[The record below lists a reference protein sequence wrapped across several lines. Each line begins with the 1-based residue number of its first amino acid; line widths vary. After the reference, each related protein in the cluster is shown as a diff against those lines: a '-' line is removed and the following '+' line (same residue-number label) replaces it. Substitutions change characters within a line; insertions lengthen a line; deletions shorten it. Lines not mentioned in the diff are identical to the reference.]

1 MQMTFDKALR
11 SQKGSSRHVA
21 RLSPRNVRPTYIFD
35 FRSDWSFGRRV
46 QPSFSGVHDFHAQA
60 FDAQLEQLA
69 KRAGRPLT
77 AVEMDFVWLAF
88 AVYAADRFASRHPF
102 GPNGTSFWR
111 RRLHVRV
118 PMRERQLWANIEP
131 KLVRALEM
139 LTEDDWTFEFLGDR
153 ASFSVEMQGH
163 FRRFEHSDIHW
174 VSLFSGGLDSLAGA
188 LRWLIREPGRGLLVS
203 GQTHSRMR
211 TAQELVVKHLSDEFS
226 DRVDHIGVQYGFP
239 EKQETSGVESSQ
251 RARAFV
257 HVCLG
262 ALAALTVGSSRLF
275 LFENGVGA
283 FNLPCDSA
291 QIGSQNS
298 RGTHSVFLSRMET
311 YVSAVFGK
319 RFAIE
324 NPFTFSTKGQMLG
337 FPPLAKYEQLLQRS
351 FSCDR
356 FPNYHHRAPQCGFCP
371 SCLIRRLAFHASRL
385 PDSPEGYPVDVLDQ
399 NRAMR
404 AGELTPLTKLSI
416 QADVLATR
424 LSNARPWQELC
435 ATWPDLFSAEREI
448 GFPGFSKNVQ
458 MLLKRHVTE
467 WRSFSAAMAANFLA
481 AAA

>member
-11 SQKGSSRHVA
+11 NQKGASRRVA

-35 FRSDWSFGRRV
+35 FRTDWSFGRRV
-46 QPSFSGVHDFHAQA
+46 QPSFNGVSGFHTQP
-60 FDAQLEQLA
+60 FDARLERIA

-77 AVEMDFVWLAF
+77 AVEMDFIWLAI
-88 AVYAADRFASRHPF
+88 AVYAADRFAPRHPF

-118 PMRERQLWANIEP
+118 PMRERQLWGSIEP

-139 LTEDDWTFEFLGDR
+139 LTEDDWTFDFSADR
-153 ASFSVEMQGH
+153 ATFSLESQGH
-163 FRRFEHSDIHW
+163 FRSFDHPDVHW

-188 LRWLIREPGRGLLVS
+188 LHWLLREPGRGLLVS
-203 GQTHSRMR
+203 GQTHTRMQA
-211 TAQELVVKHLSDEFS
+211 AQELLVKNLSGEFPE
-226 DRVDHIGVQYGFP
+226 RIDHIGVFYGFP
-239 EKQETSGVESSQ
+239 EKQDVSRVESSQ

-283 FNLPCDSA
+283 FNLSCDSA

-298 RGTHSVFLSRMET
+298 RGTHPVFLSRMET

-337 FPPLAKYEQLLQRS
+337 FPPLAKYEQLLQGS

-356 FPNYHHRAPQCGFCP
+356 FPNYHHRASQCGFCP

-385 PDSPEGYPVDVLDQ
+385 SDSPEGYSVDVLDQ
-399 NRAMR
+399 GRAMR
-404 AGELTPLTKLSI
+404 AGELTPLTELSI

-424 LSNARPWQELC
+424 LSTARPWQELC

-467 WRSFSAAMAANFLA
+467 WRSFSAAMATNFLA

>member
-11 SQKGSSRHVA
+11 SQKCSARRVA
-21 RLSPRNVRPTYIFD
+21 RLSPRNARPTFCFD
-35 FRSDWSFGRRV
+35 FRSDWSFGRKV
-46 QPSFSGVHDFHAQA
+46 QPSFNGVREFHNQT
-60 FDAQLEQLA
+60 FDAQLEQIA

-77 AVEMDFVWLAF
+77 AVEMDFIWLAF
-88 AVYAADRFASRHPF
+88 AVYAADRFAPRHPF

-118 PMRERQLWANIEP
+118 PMRERQLWANVEP

-139 LTEDDWTFEFLGDR
+139 LTEDDWTFDFSGDR

-188 LRWLIREPGRGLLVS
+188 LHWLLRQPGRGLLVS
-203 GQTHSRMR
+203 GQTHSRMQA
-211 TAQELVVKHLSDEFS
+211 AQELLVKNLSGEFP
-226 DRVDHIGVQYGFP
+226 DRIDHAGVQYGFP
-239 EKQETSGVESSQ
+239 EKQELSGVESSQ

-262 ALAALTVGSSRLF
+262 ALAALTVGNSRLF
-275 LFENGVGA
+275 LFENGIGA
-283 FNLPCDSA
+283 FNLSCDTA

-298 RGTHSVFLSRMET
+298 RGTHPVFLSRMEN
-311 YVSAVFGK
+311 YVSTVFGK

-337 FPPLAKYEQLLQRS
+337 FAPLAQYEQLLQQS

-356 FPNYHHRAPQCGFCP
+356 FPNYHHRAPQCGYCP
-371 SCLIRRLAFHASRL
+371 SCLIRRLAFHASGL
-385 PDSPEGYPVDVLDQ
+385 PDSPEGYSVDLFDL
-399 NRAMR
+399 NRSMR
-404 AGELTPLTKLSI
+404 PGELTPLTKLSI

-424 LSNARPWQELC
+424 LSTAQPWQELY
-435 ATWPDLFSAEREI
+435 ANWPDLFSAEREI
-448 GFPGFSKNVQ
+448 GAPGFSKNVRI
-458 MLLKRHVTE
+458 LLKRHVAE
-467 WRSFSAAMAANFLA
+467 WRSFSAAMAAKFLA